1 MVFLHVVEVLGL
13 FELVEGFDDVGEDFD
28 FLLLR
33 KLGVKVVG
41 LERLLQQGQHH
52 QV

>member
-1 MVFLHVVEVLGL
+1 MFLHVVEVLGL
-13 FELVEGFDDVGEDFD
+13 FEFVEGFDDVGEDFD

-33 KLGVKVVG
+33 EFGVKVVG
-41 LERLLQQGQHH
+41 LEGLLQQGQHH